1 MLMFKYSQLLPLH
14 LKMNVAPS
22 KRHTIDAA
30 GIIVIVRTRIKGQ
43 QPCQRGQFLSS
54 KRRGH

>member
-1 MLMFKYSQLLPLH
+1 MLMLKYNQLLSLH

-43 QPCQRGQFLSS
+43 QPC
-54 KRRGH
+54 

>member
-1 MLMFKYSQLLPLH
+1 MLMLKYNQLLSLH
-14 LKMNVAPS
+14 LKMDITPS
-22 KRHTIDAA
+22 KRHTIYAA

-43 QPCQRGQFLSS
+43 QSCQRSQLLSS